1 MDRAG
6 ENALLEVR
14 KLLIMVSP
22 SNRADLVVVGSG
34 SLAEKVVQSFSQLE
48 LGRLRVAI
56 IGRSKAKVAQTTLV
70 ANARA
75 AILGVSTTVSP
86 LETAQLDL
94 RALTNAFRSLK
105 PKVIFHAASLQSP
118 WESGQGETA
127 WTQLIAAA
135 GFGITLPLQLALIAE
150 VSRAAA
156 DTNAAVVNAS
166 YPDGVNVVLDR
177 LGFRVTCGIGN
188 SAIVEAFSR
197 SRRENANAD
206 VRVVGH
212 HGHLAAWL
220 KGTPS
225 GTFPRIWVK
234 GREVEP
240 LRLSPKLGAISEDL
254 NDVTASTA
262 VAIIR
267 VLLTGETLQVSLPG
281 VPGFPGGYPFTL
293 KNRRF
298 VLRLPQGMDLPKAR
312 VHNKTGEFSDGLDIG
327 EGVHFTERASEA
339 LVSVGFEY
347 AQGFA
352 FDEWSSARDAMLRL
366 RERLRSQPA
375 SPILA

>member
-1 MDRAG
+1 
-6 ENALLEVR
+6 
-14 KLLIMVSP
+14 MVSP
-22 SNRADLVVVGSG
+22 SNRADLVIVGSG

-56 IGRSKAKVAQTTLV
+56 IGRSKAKVAQTALV

-86 LETAQLDL
+86 LETAQFDP
-94 RALTNAFRSLK
+94 RALTNAFRLLK

-118 WESGQGETA
+118 WESGQGESA
-127 WTQLIAAA
+127 WTRLIAAA

-166 YPDGVNVVLDR
+166 YPDCVNVVLDR

-188 SAIVEAFSR
+188 SAIVEAFCR
-197 SRRENANAD
+197 SRREVANGD

-225 GTFPRIWVK
+225 STCPRIWVK
-234 GREVEP
+234 GREVQE

-262 VAIIR
+262 VSTIR
-267 VLLTGETLQVSLPG
+267 ALLTGETLKVSLPG

-293 KNRRF
+293 KNHRF
-298 VLRLPQGMDLPKAR
+298 VLRLPQGIDLPKAR

-339 LVSVGFEY
+339 LASVGFEY
-347 AQGFA
+347 AQGFD

-375 SPILA
+375 SHILA